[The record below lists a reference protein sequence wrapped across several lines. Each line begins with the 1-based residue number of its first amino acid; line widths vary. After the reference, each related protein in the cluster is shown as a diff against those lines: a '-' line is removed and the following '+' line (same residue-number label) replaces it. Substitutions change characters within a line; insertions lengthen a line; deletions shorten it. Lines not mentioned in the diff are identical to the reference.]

1 MNEELEQQLKDII
14 FQMVEQGASEQ
25 DVSSAVQVFKQKNGI
40 VDNTPAPPPASPAGT
55 QPEQAE
61 VEAKPYNPSDSAVD
75 ADYWDSTK
83 AGSYGKLLAD
93 NGFTRDDIAVDEN
106 GQYTIGGQTELMAS
120 GAWRMAN
127 MGMPVKE
134 GVDYGAGGPLLVN
147 DMIGKGSYISDDP
160 TNDTGMLAVWNKEEK
175 LKKVISKQQQKHD
188 EDPTKAKQQEINNYW
203 EESEFNK
210 SDYNIYEN
218 GDIVYNGEIVSGPN
232 GDVYSEEH
240 KESIKAINSQVEVD
254 EANLIKDKVLGRK
267 KMPKITK
274 ELIDKDDSD
283 AIDDLNTSWSQ
294 YGFTFRN
301 PSYTS
306 ETIEVTSNVD
316 LDGDGVKDKKT
327 FSFEYH
333 AEDEHKK
340 MDKWMRARAVDAGS
354 MLDAHLESVGIT
366 KDERVE
372 IANENTVEYNR
383 HMEGQ
388 TGTSHDAEMALREFG
403 DGVGMGKSVIG
414 PGGTRINLNNNADY
428 TGTRGT
434 VDSAQKQAALEKA
447 RRIFM
452 SELDLT
458 EKEKESYKLT
468 SDDQREIRF
477 IASRRVKQDDPE
489 VRAIA
494 LDIMNSNSESG
505 IVRERIAESIE
516 NMDGGWFAMS
526 DPQKLLEERAKERYD
541 LLKSDQKQTLQQAK
555 QVSARYTDNLT
566 QLKEVVSKLNDFDF
580 KGKMDKLKGD
590 GFKSQEEADAAQAK
604 ADAFHAEYKD
614 LYSKYEDLN
623 NNHKTLFNLSNE
635 LGAEVQ
641 ELGLKASD
649 LDIYREF
656 VGDNHQL
663 GTQMSLALGNAAIDL
678 VQGVVG
684 AVEMVYDAADEG
696 VNYLA
701 ETISGDPV
709 TQAYLRTVGKLG
721 FNMIPGSGG
730 FSKLSTASEGEKLSL
745 LDKLNAAIDGRQAQW
760 SEGVQGPQEFGSIN
774 SAGDLGEW
782 FGVMLAGQVP
792 NLALMAT
799 TGGASLYVMGAS
811 SAGAKYGRL
820 REQDKLYRE
829 SGGLYGISH
838 SFPEMF
844 INASL
849 TGVAEALSEKITLGQ
864 MGAAKKT
871 FLEIFEDVGVRGG
884 VRQYISKVMFDPKN
898 LKAFG
903 KDLLEE
909 GGSEAVATIAENF
922 LDISSG
928 DTSVGLFDGVP
939 ESFASG
945 VAISG
950 SMKSPQLFKH
960 AVSAFRSRDALS
972 VRDVNFAKIEKLQ
985 DQLLDPNITKEVE
998 SRLTDQIAELV
1009 LETTEILET
1018 DIKRI
1023 DLLTNDDK
1031 KNLFTVES
1039 DNRKLTKA
1047 FREVEADESL
1057 SEDEKQLQYNAINE
1071 KYAKNQAVKQEIL
1084 DKWAPNV
1091 ANESYAKDVEGA
1103 KTYAKAIEKASGGK
1117 VKVNITEGNS
1127 NDFDKFLD
1135 TTARRKE
1142 WRESAKKEIDRL
1154 DAIATSNESTP
1165 AEKAAAEQAADKLTD
1180 LLSNQPS
1187 EKFEFGVHVPVFG
1200 KDGEVTG
1207 HEVFINSETT
1217 NANGVYT
1224 TAAHEF
1230 VHTVLYNTIKN
1241 DSTISNALSEALMSE
1256 VQASGVKFDRA
1267 AFNERIQEYPPE
1279 KQGEETLTILTEMLL
1294 DNELN
1299 FNDGFWVRLGDIIR
1313 QAITRAGLG
1322 GNVKFD
1328 SGTDVKNFLKDYAK
1342 SIDKNYADRRVV
1354 KMAVEGAKGK
1364 LLDKKGDKS
1373 KKSVAPDYINNKTNE
1388 ANFSKIVKN
1397 ASDSDP
1403 DLASE
1408 FDKHLIKR
1416 DGSRITTKDEFV
1428 QNPRQF
1434 GEAYNAIMEGRAL
1447 DGVIRS
1453 TALQRKLEIGN
1464 PAVMREFTRKVKE
1477 NLAMRFV
1484 ANFDPAK
1491 NDSIF
1496 GWLAGKNGVIQYA
1509 IEDVKKGFAQEINTV
1524 SIDNQ
1529 MGDGEGSFAE
1539 NIVGEDSE
1547 GLVSTGRPE
1556 REDSE
1561 ETSSEELT
1569 KVQDDL
1575 EFTSEMQDEISET
1588 IKSSDIDISL
1598 VEGFKGTKAELMG
1611 IEKIDDGKGGTKT
1624 PSKVREV
1631 KFTGKASG
1639 VLRTVA
1645 GWFGVVAEKIPTGQS
1660 LGKGERDAIVDRLV
1674 ENAPAIL
1681 KNLPEQHNRDGKATG
1696 VQKVLLE
1703 SGIYEE
1709 GYRGATKEATAAGD
1723 VGMSPQ
1729 GLRIYRH
1736 ASNLD
1741 EVKLMRVLG
1750 VDGQMVDGKF
1760 VETERYDT
1768 GTPKYDSV
1776 LKAMVSQVA
1785 TLAANQELRTQAIEN
1800 GSHPMNIITEFGD
1813 GKNQLSFSKAPRN
1826 TVGDGKGKYTGSV
1839 DLNLVI
1845 DKMVG
1850 NPNLKLNP
1858 SLAVKLLSEDNKI
1871 SMSEFGNAVEFIKA
1885 RLNGAVP
1892 LDLLPLVTDVALES
1906 LEVKPVDAPV
1916 ETVNYKNEGDRVVYD
1931 FFDNGNTYKIRYH
1944 SSGPSKYTMKNMTS
1958 GNDVPPSSTTF
1969 KRARYMMILTEQ
1981 GQLAA
1986 SRYDRYG
1993 DIAGYRSQ
2001 TTTEGTPPLAASGLP
2016 ATTSIKAVGRS
2027 EANLK
2032 LAAEIQKNFEDSK
2045 NANVSTDQAKSSID
2059 RAADGSNMDGFKDI
2073 SFSKKHRDQYVDRLI
2088 ARRYDMDKNL
2098 ANGLVDA
2105 VFKFLDSANIPDN
2118 KKSKFEKLAFHYTLN
2133 GNLNLPQDG
2142 EKLIEVEKLASTK
2155 KIDPFSV
2162 KNPNEIT
2169 ERFAGKTKE
2178 QRVNPDSV
2186 PEFSNKRT
2194 LANGITTYTVDNN
2207 EMGQAAARRIVNS
2220 HFGPK
2225 SNPWCITQ
2233 IDTETGELT
2242 EASAEAWS
2250 QSYGGKA
2257 ILFKDGKLV
2266 SFGAI
2271 IPNGDTTETYE
2282 YGELR
2287 PEDSENVDQNKM
2299 TWFDRTDTPAPI
2311 GETPGNTY
2319 VNKDGVKVF
2328 GTFNIKNGEKT
2339 KTVLYGE
2346 RGNKQDGKYEYFK
2359 GTNLS
2364 TPNVSSNYKDGKLNG
2379 EQVIVN
2385 LESAGIL
2392 ERSGQVITSNYVNGF
2407 RIGTETF
2414 VITKKGKKTETYTT
2428 HHSWVGGKVG
2438 ENGASIQ
2445 ADDGVATDITG
2456 ETVATTRFEYQ
2467 AYKGGVKHGLR
2478 LRNAYNIRDVDNRS
2492 LQETGKPPPVQIMAE
2507 NWNNGKTDKR
2517 YQATRDE
2524 WQNMTNNAS
2533 NLTAAESEAR
2543 AQEYA
2548 SLGLVYNYATDGGV
2562 FQPQIIEGIINSIQ
2576 TEAENRNKSGLPFD
2590 PNFSKKTAD
2599 AKNSFKKRGP
2609 EKLSRIISESIGTAA
2624 TDATV
2629 DIDKALSGLNPDGYL
2644 DISFSKKHRDQYE
2657 KQLAKKRGNLKSGD
2671 IKGAVDSIFN
2681 WVDNANIPENKKSK
2695 FEKVALHYLINSN
2708 LILPQDGGLL
2718 IEAERIAE
2726 QHGLD
2731 MFASRS
2737 FNEIIENY
2745 VDKSKGKIIDP
2756 DSYLESGVFHS
2767 KKTLAGGVTVYK
2779 IQDSTEDIDG
2789 TAGDI
2794 TADIPKGQRA
2804 IRDIVDS
2811 HWGLKSNPWCVVQ
2824 VNTLTGKL
2832 TPESTRQWGDYNNG
2846 KSVAFKDGK
2855 LISLG
2860 TNPGKNGSQWWS
2872 RDNEVARNGEITG
2885 YTKKLKN
2892 GVTAYGS
2899 YNEKTGKP
2907 NKDVLYGT
2915 KGNKQNG
2922 KFERWDHRDV
2932 SDEAL
2937 KHTSFAADKLIRV
2950 EVSEYKNGKKNG
2962 KTTFFNPE
2970 LKTTHPTDQT
2980 IRREVNYTEGIQ
2992 IGTETLFGNA
3002 DSRVENAISEVEYSW
3017 VGSKIGETG
3026 AHVSKSSKN
3035 GKTWWNVTNY
3045 KEGVKHGIEISNS
3058 GGSDGG
3064 IVAIQEWK
3072 NGELDTERGMM
3083 SEAALYAD
3091 TVLDIYSRKK
3101 VEDEAAKAGIKPSEL
3116 DYGAS
3121 KIVDDFGDT
3130 WDMRDDFNF
3139 ARKKPKKDKKKGKN
3153 KRKEITERE
3162 LKDALTKLDGKLVS
3176 TRVGANGEMVVDIKM
3191 RDGTT
3196 RTLTK
3201 KEMAPVIESTDV
3213 DVKADKGKKNKKGE
3227 RIPTKIRKRE
3237 DIDLNS
3243 MIEYTSGIRSDRK
3256 FDDAEGRRVGEGKGR
3271 FKFFVPPGADDF
3283 AGLMY
3288 AFLGKGKQGEAHHE
3302 WFKQNLFDP
3311 FSKGIRNLNR
3321 VKLLVTHGMR
3331 ELNRKFPEVSQGGVR
3346 RKSKL
3351 KTKIKD
3357 SAFTYSDAIRV
3368 HNWVKAGHKIPGM
3381 SQAQVNKLVNIVSTD
3396 ASLRGYAQGAYNIN
3410 NMAGGVAKPGENWF
3424 GGSMQSDTN
3433 SSLRLARKMQLAPWI
3448 DKKNVIFSKENMNK
3462 VEAAHGTRFREALEG
3477 ILWRMENGGNKPSKA
3492 NREMSAFNLWMF
3504 GSIGTTMFMNSR
3516 SALLQTLSTV
3526 NFLNWKDNNL
3536 VKAAAAFANQP
3547 QYWKDFALIFNSPFA
3562 KLRRSGIQTDIN
3574 AAEIMNA
3581 VSGSENKVKA
3591 AIGWLLKAGFTP
3603 TQMMDSFAI
3612 AAGGSTMYRNRVKTY
3627 LKEGMT
3633 LAEAEK
3639 EAFENMMEI
3648 AEETQQSTREDRV
3661 SEQQASGLGKYV
3673 LAFQNVTMQYARL
3686 IKKGSLDLVNGRG
3699 DPKEHIS
3706 KIIYY
3711 GAVQNIIFYGLQQA
3725 VFTSFFD
3732 DEEEDEK
3739 TQKKKFNLANGMLNS
3754 LLKGAG
3760 IAGATLATIKD
3771 VLLSLRYET
3780 SKLHD
3785 GDYYTEPEY
3794 AETIL
3799 RALDIAPP
3807 LGIKFR
3813 NLYRAAYSNKFDKG
3827 ITDYMDK
3834 TDTSNPMWSQVFAT
3848 IEGVTNLPANR
3859 LYNKIENMKEV
3870 FNDENELWQRIAMFL
3885 GWSRWTFSK
3894 DKDVE
3899 EARAKMKQ
3907 EKDAEVESD
3916 KEMEKV
3922 AKDIAKQAETEAVE
3936 EGFLLDQQEEREQNK
3951 EGVKCAAVSVSGK
3964 RCSKKALDGQNYC
3977 TIHESAEQNATGE
3990 KTQCS
3995 HVKPDGKRCK
4005 IKTNNKSGKCY
4016 YHD

>member
-1 MNEELEQQLKDII
+1 
-14 FQMVEQGASEQ
+14 MVEQGASEQ

-40 VDNTPAPPPASPAGT
+40 VDNTPAPPPAPPAGT
-55 QPEQAE
+55 QPEQPE

-75 ADYWDSTK
+75 ADYWDPTK
-83 AGSYGKLLAD
+83 AGGYGKLLAD

-106 GQYTIGGQTELMAS
+106 GQYTIGGQTEIMAT

-134 GVDYGAGGPLLVN
+134 GVNYGAGSTLLVN
-147 DMIGKGSYISDDP
+147 DMIGEGSYTSATSSDGK
-160 TNDTGMLAVWNKEEK
+160 GMLAVWNKEEK

-188 EDPTKAKQQEINNYW
+188 EDPTKAKQQDINSYW

-210 SDYNIYEN
+210 TDYNIYEN
-218 GDIVYNGEIVSGPN
+218 GDIAYNGQIVAGPN
-232 GDVYSEEH
+232 GDVYSKEH
-240 KESIKAINSQVEVD
+240 KESIKVINSQVEVD

-327 FSFEYH
+327 FAFEYH
-333 AEDEHKK
+333 NKDAHEQ
-340 MDKWMRARAVDAGS
+340 MDKWMRDRAVDAGS

-366 KDERVE
+366 KDERDGFN
-372 IANENTVEYNR
+372 ANNTETYNR
-383 HMEGQ
+383 SIAPV
-388 TGTSHDAEMALREFG
+388 TGEDGSQVDPPQVGSWQYENEFLPRLRVNGMDTQFETAMRMVAEENFVNNLKHE
-403 DGVGMGKSVIG
+403 DGTPYTEEEKQNYKITKQDRDFLAYPSV
-414 PGGTRINLNNNADY
+414 
-428 TGTRGT
+428 
-434 VDSAQKQAALEKA
+434 
-447 RRIFM
+447 
-452 SELDLT
+452 
-458 EKEKESYKLT
+458 
-468 SDDQREIRF
+468 DDP
-477 IASRRVKQDDPE
+477 RVKE
-489 VRAIA
+489 LTIG
-494 LDIMNSNSESG
+494 LMNNSSEAGSM
-505 IVRERIAESIE
+505 RERIAESIE

-526 DPQKLLEERAKERYD
+526 DPQKLLEERAKERYHE
-541 LLKSDQKQTLQQAK
+541 LKDDQKQTLQQAK
-555 QVSARYTDNLT
+555 QVNDRYTANLT
-566 QLKEVVSKLNDFDF
+566 QLKEVTSQLNDFDF

-614 LYSKYEDLN
+614 LYSKYEDLS

-635 LGAEVQ
+635 LGTEIQ
-641 ELGLKASD
+641 ELGLNASD

-663 GTQMSLALGNAAIDL
+663 GTQMGLALGNAAIDL

-730 FSKLSTASEGEKLSL
+730 FNRLSTASEGEKLSL

-774 SAGDLGEW
+774 SAADFGEW

-792 NLALMAT
+792 NLALMAS

-820 REQDKLYRE
+820 KEQDKLYRE

-898 LKAFG
+898 LRAFG

-1084 DKWAPNV
+1084 DKWPPNV

-1103 KTYAKAIEKASGGK
+1103 KTYAKAIEKASDGK
-1117 VKVNITEGNS
+1117 VKVNITEGTS
-1127 NDFDKFLD
+1127 DDFDKFLD

-1154 DAIATSNESTP
+1154 DAITTSEESTP
-1165 AEKAAAEQAADKLTD
+1165 AEKAAAEEAANKLSD

-1187 EKFEFGVHVPVFG
+1187 EKFEFGVHVPIFG
-1200 KDGEVTG
+1200 KDGKVTG

-1241 DSTISNALSEALMSE
+1241 DSTVSNALSEALMSE
-1256 VQASGVKFDRA
+1256 VEASGVKFDRA
-1267 AFNERIQEYPPE
+1267 AFNERIGQYPPG

-1299 FNDGFWVRLGDIIR
+1299 FNDGFWVKLGDIIR

-1342 SIDKNYADRRVV
+1342 SIDKNYADRRIV

-1373 KKSVAPDYINNKTNE
+1373 KKSVAPDYINNKINE
-1388 ANFSKIVKN
+1388 ANFSKTVKN
-1397 ASDSDP
+1397 ALDSDP

-1408 FDKHLIKR
+1408 FDKYLIKR

-1428 QNPRQF
+1428 QNPREF
-1434 GEAYNAIMEGRAL
+1434 GQAYSAIMEGRAL
-1447 DGVIRS
+1447 DGTIHS
-1453 TALQRKLEIGN
+1453 TAIQLKLELDG
-1464 PAVMREFTRKVKE
+1464 AAKREFTRKVKE

-1491 NDSIF
+1491 NESIF
-1496 GWLAGKNGVIQYA
+1496 GWLAGKNGVVQYA
-1509 IEDVKKGFAQEINTV
+1509 IQDVKKEFATTV
-1524 SIDNQ
+1524 PTDSIDNQ
-1529 MGDGEGSFAE
+1529 MGDGEGTFAE
-1539 NIVGEDSE
+1539 NLVGEDSE
-1547 GLVSTGRPE
+1547 GLISTGRPE
-1556 REDSE
+1556 RDEI
-1561 ETSSEELT
+1561 SSDELT

-1575 EFTSEMQDEISET
+1575 EFTSETQNEISET

-1598 VEGFKGTKAELMG
+1598 VEGFKGTKTEVMG
-1611 IEKIDDGKGGTKT
+1611 VAKVDNGKGGLKT
-1624 PSKVREV
+1624 PSKVKDVE
-1631 KFTGKASG
+1631 FTGKASG
-1639 VLRTVA
+1639 VLKTVA
-1645 GWFGVVAEKIPTGQS
+1645 EWFGIVAEKIPTGQTLS
-1660 LGKGERDAIVDRLV
+1660 QGERGAVLDRLV
-1674 ENAPAIL
+1674 ANAPAIL
-1681 KNLPEQHNRDGKATG
+1681 KNLPEQHNRNGKATG

-1703 SGIYEE
+1703 SELYEE

-1723 VGMSPQ
+1723 VGMDSQ
-1729 GLRIYRH
+1729 GLKIYRH
-1736 ASNLD
+1736 ANNLD

-1750 VDGQMVDGKF
+1750 VDGKMVDKKF
-1760 VETERYDT
+1760 VEIERYDT
-1768 GTPKYDSV
+1768 STTKYDSI

-1800 GSHPMNIITEFGD
+1800 GSHPMNIISEFGD
-1813 GKNQLSFSKAPRN
+1813 GKNQLSFSKSPKN

-1839 DLNLVI
+1839 DLNVVI
-1845 DKMVG
+1845 DKMEG

-1858 SLAVKLLSEDNKI
+1858 SLAVKLLSENNNI
-1871 SMSEFGNAVEFIKA
+1871 PIGEFGNAVEFIKA

-1892 LDLLPLVTDVALES
+1892 LNLLPLVTDVALES

-1958 GNDVPPSSTTF
+1958 GNDVPPNSATF

-1986 SRYDRYG
+1986 SKYDRYG

-2016 ATTSIKAVGRS
+2016 ATTTIKAVGRD

-2032 LAAEIQKNFEDSK
+2032 RAADIQKNFEDSK
-2045 NANVSTDQAKSSID
+2045 NANVSTDQANSSID
-2059 RAADGSNMDGFKDI
+2059 TAADGSNMDGFKDI
-2073 SFSKKHRDQYVDRLI
+2073 NFSKKHRDSYVDRLI
-2088 ARRYDMDKNL
+2088 SRRYDMDKNL

-2105 VFKFLDSANIPDN
+2105 VFNFLDSANIPDN

-2142 EKLIEVEKLASTK
+2142 EKLIEVERLSTAK

-2194 LANGITTYTVDNN
+2194 LANGVTTYTVDNSK
-2207 EMGQAAARRIVNS
+2207 MGQAATRRIVNS
-2220 HFGPK
+2220 HYGPK

-2233 IDTETGELT
+2233 MDTETGELT
-2242 EASAEAWS
+2242 DDSWEAWS
-2250 QSYGGKA
+2250 KSYGGKA
-2257 ILFKDGKLV
+2257 IAFKDGKLV
-2266 SFGAI
+2266 SFGVIA
-2271 IPNGDTTETYE
+2271 PV
-2282 YGELR
+2282 GEALTDQI
-2287 PEDSENVDQNKM
+2287 DSENVDQNKM
-2299 TWFDRTDTPAPI
+2299 TWFDRTDLSAPI
-2311 GETPGNTY
+2311 GEMPGNTR
-2319 VNKDGVKVF
+2319 VDENGIKLF
-2328 GTFNIKNGEKT
+2328 GTFNIKNGEVT
-2339 KTVLYGE
+2339 KTIMYGE
-2346 RGNKQDGKYEYFK
+2346 RGNQQDGKYEYFR

-2364 TPNVSSNYKDGKLNG
+2364 VPYISSNHKDGKLNG
-2379 EQVIVN
+2379 EKVVT
-2385 LESAGIL
+2385 SPKG
-2392 ERSGQVITSNYVNGF
+2392 STTTSNYVNGF
-2407 RIGTETF
+2407 RIGPETF
-2414 VITKKGKKTETYTT
+2414 VTKKKGQKDEISIIN
-2428 HHSWVGGKVG
+2428 HSWIGGKVG
-2438 ENGASIQ
+2438 ENGASIEVN
-2445 ADDGVATDITG
+2445 DGTATSITG
-2456 ETVATTRFEYQ
+2456 ERVATTRFEYQ
-2467 AYKGGVKHGLR
+2467 SYKNGVKHGLR
-2478 LRNAYNIRDVDNRS
+2478 LRNAYNVRGPGPADGTNRFPAVM
-2492 LQETGKPPPVQIMAE
+2492 PPPVKIMAE
-2507 NWNNGKTDKR
+2507 NWNNGETDQR

-2533 NLTAAESEAR
+2533 NLTVAESEAR

-2590 PNFSKKTAD
+2590 PNFSKRTAD

-2609 EKLSRIISESIGTAA
+2609 EKLSRVISESVGATV

-2629 DIDKALSGLNPDGYL
+2629 DIDTALSGLNPDGYL

-2681 WVDNANIPENKKSK
+2681 WVDSANIPENKKSK
-2695 FEKVALHYLINSN
+2695 FEKVALHYLVNGN

-2745 VDKSKGKIIDP
+2745 VDKSKGKMLDP
-2756 DSYLESGVFHS
+2756 DSFLESGVFHS

-2779 IQDSTEDIDG
+2779 IQDSAEDIDE
-2789 TAGDI
+2789 TAGNMA
-2794 TADIPKGQRA
+2794 ADIPKGQRA

-2860 TNPGKNGSQWWS
+2860 TNPGKNGSQWWA
-2872 RDNEVARNGEITG
+2872 RNNEAAMNGEITG
-2885 YTKKLKN
+2885 YTNKLKN
-2892 GVTAYGS
+2892 GITVYGS

-2907 NKDVLYGT
+2907 NKAVLYGT
-2915 KGNKQNG
+2915 KGNKQSG
-2922 KFERWDHRDV
+2922 AFERWDHPDV
-2932 SDEAL
+2932 GEKGPGNLVKA
-2937 KHTSFAADKLIRV
+2937 
-2950 EVSEYKNGKKNG
+2950 EVSEYKNGKRNG
-2962 KTTFFNPE
+2962 KTTLFN
-2970 LKTTHPTDQT
+2970 TDQS
-2980 IRREVNYTEGIQ
+2980 IRREVNYTAGVK
-2992 IGTETLFGNA
+2992 IGTETSFGN
-3002 DSRVENAISEVEYSW
+3002 NTTSEVEYSW
-3017 VGSKIGETG
+3017 VGSKVGETG
-3026 AHVSKSSKN
+3026 AQVSKSSKN
-3035 GKTWWNVTNY
+3035 GKTEWNVTNY

-3091 TVLDIYSRKK
+3091 TVLDIYSRKR
-3101 VEDEAAKAGIKPSEL
+3101 VEDEAAKAGIKPSDL

-3121 KIVDDFGDT
+3121 NIVDDFGDT
-3130 WDMRDDFNF
+3130 WDMREDFNF

-3162 LKDALTKLDGKLVS
+3162 LKDALTKLDGKLVA

-3196 RTLTK
+3196 KTLTK
-3201 KEMAPVIESTDV
+3201 KEMAPVTESTDV

-3227 RIPTKIRKRE
+3227 RIPTKIRKKE

-3243 MIEYTSGIRSDRK
+3243 MIEYTSGVRSGRK
-3256 FDDAEGRRVGEGKGR
+3256 FDNAEGRRAGEGKGR
-3271 FKFFVPPGADDF
+3271 WKFFIPPGADDF

-3288 AFLGKGKQGEAHHE
+3288 AFLGKGEQGEAHHQ
-3302 WFKQNLFDP
+3302 WFKENLFDP

-3321 VKLLVTHGMR
+3321 VKLLVANGMK
-3331 ELNRKFPEVSQGGVR
+3331 ELNRQFPEVSQGGVKR
-3346 RKSKL
+3346 RSKL

-3357 SAFTYSDAIRV
+3357 SDFTYSDAIRV
-3368 HNWVKAGHKIPGM
+3368 HNWVKAGHKVPGM
-3381 SQAQVNKLVNIVSTD
+3381 SPTQVNKLVNIVSTD
-3396 ASLRGYAQGAYNIN
+3396 ASLRGYANGVYNIN

-3433 SSLRLARKMQLAPWI
+3433 SSLKLARKIHLAEWT
-3448 DKKNVIFSKENMNK
+3448 DKKNIIFSKENMNK
-3462 VEAAHGTRFREALEG
+3462 VEAVHGTRFRDALEG
-3477 ILWRMENGGNKPSKA
+3477 VMWRMENGGNKPSKA
-3492 NREMSAFNLWMF
+3492 DREMSAFNLWMF

-3581 VSGSENKVKA
+3581 VSGSKNKVKA

-3603 TQMMDSFAI
+3603 TQIMDSFAI

-3633 LAEAEK
+3633 QAEAEK

-3686 IKKGSLDLVNGRG
+3686 IKKASLDLVNGRG
-3699 DPKEHIS
+3699 DVKSNIS
-3706 KIIYY
+3706 KIVYY

-3732 DEEEDEK
+3732 DEEEDKK
-3739 TQKKKFNLANGMLNS
+3739 TQRKKFNLVNGMLNS

-3760 IAGATLATIKD
+3760 IPGAVVATLKD
-3771 VLLSLRYET
+3771 IVLSYNYET
-3780 SKLHD
+3780 SKLDD
-3785 GDYYTEPEY
+3785 GEYYTQPEY

-3799 RALDIAPP
+3799 KALDVAPP

-3834 TDTSNPMWSQVFAT
+3834 TDSSNPMWSQMFAT
-3848 IEGVTNLPANR
+3848 IEGITNLPANR
-3859 LYNKIENMKEV
+3859 LYNKIENIKEV

-3894 DKDVE
+3894 DKEVE
-3899 EARAKMKQ
+3899 KARAEMKREKADTAEA
-3907 EKDAEVESD
+3907 EKD
-3916 KEMEKV
+3916 MEKV
-3922 AKDIAKQAETEAVE
+3922 AKDVEQQAEVEAE
-3936 EGFLLDQQEEREQNK
+3936 AEGFLLDQQEEREEGK
-3951 EGVKCAAVSVSGK
+3951 KGVKCAAVSVSGK

-3977 TIHESAEQNATGE
+3977 TIHESAEQNESGE

>member
-1 MNEELEQQLKDII
+1 MNEELEQQLKEILL
-14 FQMVEQGASEQ
+14 QMVEQGASEQ

-40 VDNTPAPPPASPAGT
+40 VDNTPAPPPATPAGT
-55 QPEQAE
+55 QPEQPE

-75 ADYWDSTK
+75 ADYWNSTK
-83 AGSYGKLLAD
+83 AGSYTKLLAD

-106 GQYTIGGQTELMAS
+106 GQYTIGGETEIMAT
-120 GAWRMAN
+120 GAWKIAN
-127 MGMPVKE
+127 MGMPVKK
-134 GVDYGAGGPLLVN
+134 GVNYGAAQSIQVQ
-147 DMIGKGSYISDDP
+147 DMMSE
-160 TNDTGMLAVWNKEEK
+160 GMGEAWNKEEK
-175 LKKVISKQQQKHD
+175 LKKVISKQQQRHD
-188 EDPTKAKQQEINNYW
+188 EDPTKAKQQEINSYW
-203 EESEFNK
+203 EQSEFNR
-210 SDYNIYEN
+210 SNYRIHED
-218 GDIVYNGEIVSGPN
+218 GDVVYNGEIVSGPN
-232 GDVYSEEH
+232 GDIYSDEH
-240 KESIKAINSQVEVD
+240 KESIKAIRGQAEID
-254 EANLIKDKVLGRK
+254 EANLIKDKVIGRK
-267 KMPKITK
+267 EMPKITQK
-274 ELIDKDDSD
+274 LIDKDDAD

-327 FSFEYH
+327 FTFQRMSDK
-333 AEDEHKK
+333 DEHKQ
-340 MDKWMRARAVDAGS
+340 MDKWMRDRAVDAGS
-354 MLDAHLESVGIT
+354 MLDAHLESVSVT
-366 KDERVE
+366 EDERDAFNV
-372 IANENTVEYNR
+372 ANTAAVDETGVFTQTFDADGNPEDLTR
-383 HMEGQ
+383 SQFRDQMEGR
-388 TGTSHDAEMALREFG
+388 TSFGAATHELQENDVDMAMGLRDFQG
-403 DGVGMGKSVIG
+403 QMTDVG
-414 PGGTRINLNNNADY
+414 AA
-428 TGTRGT
+428 
-434 VDSAQKQAALEKA
+434 VDIAARQVATQMYKN
-447 RRIFM
+447 
-452 SELDLT
+452 SLT
-458 EKEKESYKLT
+458 EEELKNYDSTSAFEHNRKIQEIKLNEL
-468 SDDQREIRF
+468 SIGD
-477 IASRRVKQDDPE
+477 SRVKSL
-489 VRAIA
+489 AIR
-494 LDIMNSNSESG
+494 IMNNKSESG
-505 IVRERIAESIE
+505 LVRERIGESIE
-516 NMDGGWFAMS
+516 DMDGGWFAMS

-541 LLKSDQKQTLQQAK
+541 LLKNDQKKTLQETK
-555 QVSARYTDNLT
+555 QVSSRYTDNLT
-566 QLKEVVSKLNDFDF
+566 QLKEVASQLNNFDF
-580 KGKMDKLKGD
+580 QGKMDELKGE
-590 GFKSQEEADAAQAK
+590 GFKSQEEADAAQVK

-614 LYSKYEDLN
+614 LYSKYEDLS
-623 NNHKTLFNLSNE
+623 NNHKTLFNLGNE
-635 LGAEVQ
+635 LQAEVQ

-663 GTQMSLALGNAAIDL
+663 GTQMGLSLTNAAIDL
-678 VQGVVG
+678 AQGLVG
-684 AVEMVYDAADEG
+684 AVEMVYDAADKG

-709 TQAYLRTVGKLG
+709 TQAYLRTAGSIGFKMNPLG
-721 FNMIPGSGG
+721 NLRG
-730 FSKLSTASEGEKLSL
+730 FGAMEDAPEGERLSF
-745 LDKLNAAIDGRQAQW
+745 LDKLNAAIDGHQARW
-760 SEGVQGPQEFGSIN
+760 SAGVQGPKEFGDIDWGN
-774 SAGDLGEW
+774 AGDIGEW
-782 FGVMLAGQVP
+782 FGVMFAGQVP
-792 NLALMAT
+792 NLALMAA
-799 TGGASLYVMGAS
+799 TGGSSLYVMGAS

-820 REQDKLYRE
+820 KEQDKLYQE

-849 TGVAEALSEKITLGQ
+849 TGVAEALSERITLGQ
-864 MGAAKKT
+864 MKFAKKT
-871 FLEIFEDVGVRGG
+871 FMEIFEDVGVRGG

-898 LKAFG
+898 LRAFG

-928 DTSVGLFDGVP
+928 DTSIGLFDGVP

-960 AVSAFRSRDALS
+960 AVAAFRSRDALS
-972 VRDVNFAKIEKLQ
+972 VRDVNFSKIEKLQ

-1018 DIKRI
+1018 DIKRV
-1023 DLLTNDDK
+1023 DLLSNDDK
-1031 KNLFTVES
+1031 KDLFTVES
-1039 DNRKLTKA
+1039 DNRKLKKA
-1047 FREVEADESL
+1047 FREVEVDESL

-1084 DKWAPNV
+1084 DKWPPNV
-1091 ANESYAKDVEGA
+1091 VNESYAKDVA
-1103 KTYAKAIEKASGGK
+1103 AARTYGKAIEKAGGGE
-1117 VKVNITEGNS
+1117 VNITEGTS
-1127 NDFDKFLD
+1127 DDFDKFLD

-1142 WRESAKKEIDRL
+1142 WRESAKQEIDRL
-1154 DAIATSNESTP
+1154 DAITTSEESTP
-1165 AEKAAAEQAADKLTD
+1165 AEKAAAEEAANKLTD

-1187 EKFEFGVHVPVFG
+1187 EKFEFGVHVPIFG
-1200 KDGEVTG
+1200 KDGKVTG

-1241 DSTISNALSEALMSE
+1241 DSTVSNALSEALMSE
-1256 VQASGVKFDRA
+1256 VEASGVKFDRA

-1299 FNDGFWVRLGDIIR
+1299 FNDGFWVKLGDIIR
-1313 QAITRAGLG
+1313 QAISRAGLG

-1342 SIDKNYADRRVV
+1342 SIDKNYADRRIV

-1364 LLDKKGDKS
+1364 LLDKKGGKG

-1388 ANFSKIVKN
+1388 ANFSKTVKN
-1397 ASDSDP
+1397 ALDSDP

-1408 FDKHLIKR
+1408 FDKYLIKR

-1428 QNPRQF
+1428 QNPREF
-1434 GEAYNAIMEGRAL
+1434 GQAYSAIMEGRAL
-1447 DGVIRS
+1447 DGTIHS
-1453 TALQRKLEIGN
+1453 TAIQLKLELDG
-1464 PAVMREFTRKVKE
+1464 AAKREFTRKVKE

-1491 NDSIF
+1491 NESIF
-1496 GWLAGKNGVIQYA
+1496 GWLAGKNGVVQYA
-1509 IEDVKKGFAQEINTV
+1509 IQDVKKEFATTV
-1524 SIDNQ
+1524 PTDSIDNQ
-1529 MGDGEGSFAE
+1529 MGDGEGTFAE
-1539 NIVGEDSE
+1539 NLVGEDSE
-1547 GLVSTGRPE
+1547 GLISTGRPE
-1556 REDSE
+1556 REE
-1561 ETSSEELT
+1561 ISSDELT

-1575 EFTSEMQDEISET
+1575 EFTSETQNEISET

-1598 VEGFKGTKAELMG
+1598 VEGFKGTKTEVMG
-1611 IEKIDDGKGGTKT
+1611 VAKVDNGKGGLKT
-1624 PSKVREV
+1624 PSKVKDVE
-1631 KFTGKASG
+1631 FTGKASG
-1639 VLRTVA
+1639 VLKTVA
-1645 GWFGVVAEKIPTGQS
+1645 GWFGIVAEKIPTGQTLS
-1660 LGKGERDAIVDRLV
+1660 QGERGAALDKLV
-1674 ENAPAIL
+1674 ANAPAIL
-1681 KNLPEQHNRDGKATG
+1681 KNLPEQHNRNGKATG

-1703 SGIYEE
+1703 SELYEE

-1723 VGMSPQ
+1723 VGMDSQ
-1729 GLRIYRH
+1729 GLKIYRH
-1736 ASNLD
+1736 AKNLD

-1750 VDGQMVDGKF
+1750 VDGKMVDEKF
-1760 VETERYDT
+1760 VEIERYDT
-1768 GTPKYDSV
+1768 STPKYDSI

-1800 GSHPMNIITEFGD
+1800 GSHPMNIISEFGD
-1813 GKNQLSFSKAPRN
+1813 GKNQLSFSKSPKN

-1839 DLNLVI
+1839 DLNVVI
-1845 DKMVG
+1845 DKMEG

-1858 SLAVKLLSEDNKI
+1858 SLAVKLLSENNNI
-1871 SMSEFGNAVEFIKA
+1871 PIGEFGNAVEFIKA

-1892 LDLLPLVTDVALES
+1892 LNLLPLVTDVALES

-1931 FFDNGNTYKIRYH
+1931 FFDDGSTYKVRYH
-1944 SSGPSKYTMKNMTS
+1944 SSGPSKYTIKNMTS
-1958 GNDVPPSSTTF
+1958 GNDVSPNSTTF
-1969 KRARYMMILTEQ
+1969 KRARYMMILAEQ
-1981 GQLAA
+1981 GQQAA
-1986 SRYDRYG
+1986 SRYDKYG
-1993 DIAGYRSQ
+1993 DIAGSL
-2001 TTTEGTPPLAASGLP
+2001 TIDEKTSPLGPSGLP
-2016 ATTSIKAVGRS
+2016 ATTTIKAVGRD

-2032 LAAEIQKNFEDSK
+2032 RAADIQKNFEDSK

-2073 SFSKKHRDQYVDRLI
+2073 SFSKKHRDAYVDQLI

-2098 ANGLVDA
+2098 AGGLVDA
-2105 VFKFLDSANIPDN
+2105 VFDFLDSANIPDN

-2142 EKLIEVEKLASTK
+2142 EKLIEVERVSTAK

-2169 ERFAGKTKE
+2169 ERFAGKIKE

-2194 LANGITTYTVDNN
+2194 LANGVTTYTVDNN

-2220 HFGPK
+2220 HYGPK

-2233 IDTETGELT
+2233 IDTKTGELT
-2242 EASAEAWS
+2242 EGGWEAWS
-2250 QSYGGKA
+2250 KSYGGKA
-2257 ILFKDGKLV
+2257 IAFKDGKLI
-2266 SFGAI
+2266 SFGVI
-2271 IPNGDTTETYE
+2271 VPNNPNTTETYE
-2282 YGELR
+2282 YDSLR
-2287 PEDSENVDQNKM
+2287 PADSANVDQNKM
-2299 TWFDRTDTPAPI
+2299 TWFDRTDFSAPI
-2311 GETPGNTY
+2311 GEIPGNIR
-2319 VNKDGVKVF
+2319 VDKNDIKLF
-2328 GTFNIKNGEKT
+2328 GTFNIKNGEAT
-2339 KTVLYGE
+2339 KTIMYGE
-2346 RGNKQDGKYEYFK
+2346 RGNQQDGKYEYFRK
-2359 GTNLS
+2359 TNLS
-2364 TPNVSSNYKDGKLNG
+2364 VPYISSNYKDGKLNG
-2379 EQVIVN
+2379 EKVVTHSDQVTT
-2385 LESAGIL
+2385 G
-2392 ERSGQVITSNYVNGF
+2392 NYVNGF
-2407 RIGTETF
+2407 RIGPETF
-2414 VITKKGKKTETYTT
+2414 VTKKKGQKDETFTIN
-2428 HHSWVGGKVG
+2428 HSWVGGKVG
-2438 ENGASIQ
+2438 ENGASIEVN
-2445 ADDGVATDITG
+2445 DGTATDITG

-2467 AYKGGVKHGLR
+2467 AYKDGVKHGLR
-2478 LRNAYNIRDVDNRS
+2478 LRNAYNVRDVDRS
-2492 LQETGKPPPVQIMAE
+2492 LQKISKPPPVIIMAE
-2507 NWNNGKTDKR
+2507 NWKNGETDQR

-2524 WQNMTNNAS
+2524 WRNMTNNAS
-2533 NLTAAESEAR
+2533 NLTAAESDVR

-2548 SLGLVYNYATDGGV
+2548 SLGLVYNYATDGGI
-2562 FQPQIIEGIINSIQ
+2562 FQPQIIEGVINSIQ

-2590 PNFSKKTAD
+2590 PNFSKRTAD

-2609 EKLSRIISESIGTAA
+2609 EKLSRVISESVGATV

-2629 DIDKALSGLNPDGYL
+2629 DIDTALSGLNPDGYL

-2681 WVDNANIPENKKSK
+2681 WVDNADIPENKKSK
-2695 FEKVALHYLINSN
+2695 FEKVALHYLINGN

-2745 VDKSKGKIIDP
+2745 VDKSKGKMLDP
-2756 DSYLESGVFHS
+2756 DSFLESGVFHS

-2779 IQDSTEDIDG
+2779 IQDSAEDIDE
-2789 TAGDI
+2789 TAGDMA
-2794 TADIPKGQRA
+2794 ADIPKGQRA

-2811 HWGLKSNPWCVVQ
+2811 HWGLKSNPWCIVQ

-2832 TPESTRQWGDYNNG
+2832 TRESTRQWGDYNNG

-2860 TNPGKNGSQWWS
+2860 TNPGKNGSQWWA
-2872 RDNEVARNGEITG
+2872 RDNEAARDGEITG
-2885 YTKKLKN
+2885 YTNKLKN
-2892 GVTAYGS
+2892 GITVYGS

-2907 NKDVLYGT
+2907 NKAVLYGT
-2915 KGNKQNG
+2915 KGNKQSG
-2922 KFERWDHRDV
+2922 KFERWDHVDV
-2932 SDEAL
+2932 GDTRFEKGPGNLVKA
-2937 KHTSFAADKLIRV
+2937 
-2950 EVSEYKNGKKNG
+2950 EVSEYKNGKRNG
-2962 KTTFFNPE
+2962 KTTLFNPK
-2970 LKTTHPTDQT
+2970 LKTKHPTDQT
-2980 IRREVNYTEGIQ
+2980 ILQEVNYTEGVK
-2992 IGTETLFGNA
+2992 IGTETSYIN
-3002 DSRVENAISEVEYSW
+3002 NTISEAEYSW
-3017 VGSKIGETG
+3017 VGSKVGETG
-3026 AHVSKSSKN
+3026 AHVLKSSEN
-3035 GKTWWNVTNY
+3035 VETTWNVTNY

-3116 DYGAS
+3116 NYGAS
-3121 KIVDDFGDT
+3121 NIVDDFGDT
-3130 WDMRDDFNF
+3130 WDMREDFNF
-3139 ARKKPKKDKKKGKN
+3139 ARKKPKKDKKKGEN
-3153 KRKEITERE
+3153 KRKEITKRE
-3162 LKDALTKLDGKLVS
+3162 IKDALTKLDGKLVA

-3196 RTLTK
+3196 KTLTK
-3201 KEMAPVIESTDV
+3201 KEMAPAIESTDI

-3243 MIEYTSGIRSDRK
+3243 MIEYTSGVRSGRK
-3256 FDDAEGRRVGEGKGR
+3256 FDNAEGSRIGEGKGR
-3271 FKFFVPPGADDF
+3271 WKFFVPPGADDF

-3288 AFLGKGKQGEAHHE
+3288 AFLGKGKQGEAHQQ
-3302 WFKQNLFDP
+3302 WFKENLFDP

-3321 VKLLVTHGMR
+3321 VKLLVTNGMK
-3331 ELNRKFPEVSQGGVR
+3331 ELNRKFPEVSQGGIR

-3357 SAFTYSDAIRV
+3357 SDFTYSDAIRV

-3381 SQAQVNKLVNIVSTD
+3381 SPTQVNKLVNIVSTD
-3396 ASLRGYAQGAYNIN
+3396 ASLRGYAKGAYDIN

-3433 SSLRLARKMQLAPWI
+3433 SSLKLARKIHLAEWTE
-3448 DKKNVIFSKENMNK
+3448 KKNIIFSKENMNK
-3462 VEAAHGTRFREALEG
+3462 VEAVHGTRFREALEG
-3477 ILWRMENGGNKPSKA
+3477 VMWRMENGGNKPSKSD
-3492 NREMSAFNLWMF
+3492 REMSAFNLWMF

-3536 VKAAAAFANQP
+3536 IKAAAAFANQP

-3574 AAEIMNA
+3574 ASEIMNA
-3581 VSGSENKVKA
+3581 VSGSDNKVKA

-3633 LAEAEK
+3633 QAEAEK

-3686 IKKGSLDLVNGRG
+3686 IKKASLDLVNGRG
-3699 DPKEHIS
+3699 DVKSNIS
-3706 KIIYY
+3706 KIVYY
-3711 GAVQNIIFYGLQQA
+3711 GAIQNIIFYGLQQA
-3725 VFTSFFD
+3725 IFTSFFD
-3732 DEEEDEK
+3732 DEEEDKK
-3739 TQKKKFNLANGMLNS
+3739 TQRKKFNLANGMLNS

-3760 IAGATLATIKD
+3760 IPGAVVATLKD
-3771 VLLSLRYET
+3771 IVLSYNYET
-3780 SKLHD
+3780 SKLDD
-3785 GDYYTEPEY
+3785 GEYYTQPEY

-3799 RALDIAPP
+3799 KALDVAPP

-3834 TDTSNPMWSQVFAT
+3834 TDASNPMWSKLFAT
-3848 IEGVTNLPANR
+3848 VEGITNLPANR
-3859 LYNKIENMKEV
+3859 LYNKIENMKQV

-3894 DKDVE
+3894 DKKVE
-3899 EARAKMKQ
+3899 AARAEMKGEKADTVEQ
-3907 EKDAEVESD
+3907 E

-3922 AKDIAKQAETEAVE
+3922 AKDVEEQAETEAVE
-3936 EGFLLDQQEEREQNK
+3936 EGFLLDQEEERKEGK

-3964 RCSKKALDGQNYC
+3964 RCSKKTLDGQNYC
-3977 TIHESAEQNATGE
+3977 TIHESVEQNESGE
-3990 KTQCS
+3990 KTQCT
-3995 HVKPDGKRCK
+3995 HIKGDDKRCK

>member
-1 MNEELEQQLKDII
+1 MNEELEQQLKEILL
-14 FQMVEQGASEQ
+14 QMVEQGASEQ

-40 VDNTPAPPPASPAGT
+40 VDNTPAPPPAPPAGT
-55 QPEQAE
+55 QPEQPE

-75 ADYWDSTK
+75 ADYWDPTK
-83 AGSYGKLLAD
+83 AGGYGKLLAD

-106 GQYTIGGQTELMAS
+106 GQYTIGGQTEIMAT

-134 GVDYGAGGPLLVN
+134 GVNYGAGSTLLVN
-147 DMIGKGSYISDDP
+147 DMIGEGSYTSATSSDGK
-160 TNDTGMLAVWNKEEK
+160 GMLAVWNKEEK

-188 EDPTKAKQQEINNYW
+188 EDPTKAKQQDINSYW

-210 SDYNIYEN
+210 TDYNIYEN
-218 GDIVYNGEIVSGPN
+218 GDIAYNGQIVAGPN
-232 GDVYSEEH
+232 GDVYSKEH
-240 KESIKAINSQVEVD
+240 KESIKVINSQVEVD

-327 FSFEYH
+327 FAFEYH
-333 AEDEHKK
+333 NKDAHEQ
-340 MDKWMRARAVDAGS
+340 MDKWMRDRAVDAGS

-366 KDERVE
+366 KDERDGFN
-372 IANENTVEYNR
+372 ANNTETYNR
-383 HMEGQ
+383 SIAPV
-388 TGTSHDAEMALREFG
+388 TGEDGSQVDPPQVGSWQYENEFLPRLRVNGMDTQFETAMRMVAEENFVNNLKHE
-403 DGVGMGKSVIG
+403 DGTPYTEEEKQNYKITKQDRDFLAYPSV
-414 PGGTRINLNNNADY
+414 
-428 TGTRGT
+428 
-434 VDSAQKQAALEKA
+434 
-447 RRIFM
+447 
-452 SELDLT
+452 
-458 EKEKESYKLT
+458 
-468 SDDQREIRF
+468 DDP
-477 IASRRVKQDDPE
+477 RVKE
-489 VRAIA
+489 LTIG
-494 LDIMNSNSESG
+494 LMNNSSEAGSM
-505 IVRERIAESIE
+505 RERIAESIE

-526 DPQKLLEERAKERYD
+526 DPQKLLEERAKERYHE
-541 LLKSDQKQTLQQAK
+541 LKDDQKQTLQQAK
-555 QVSARYTDNLT
+555 QVNDRYTANLT
-566 QLKEVVSKLNDFDF
+566 QLKEVTSQLNDFDF

-614 LYSKYEDLN
+614 LYSKYEDLS

-635 LGAEVQ
+635 LGTEIQ
-641 ELGLKASD
+641 ELGLNASD

-663 GTQMSLALGNAAIDL
+663 GTQMGLALGNAAIDL

-730 FSKLSTASEGEKLSL
+730 FNRLSTASEGEKLSL

-774 SAGDLGEW
+774 SAADFGEW

-792 NLALMAT
+792 NLALMAS

-820 REQDKLYRE
+820 KEQDKLYRE

-898 LKAFG
+898 LRAFG

-1084 DKWAPNV
+1084 DKWPPNV

-1103 KTYAKAIEKASGGK
+1103 KTYAKAIEKASDGK
-1117 VKVNITEGNS
+1117 VKVNITEGTS
-1127 NDFDKFLD
+1127 DDFDKFLD

-1154 DAIATSNESTP
+1154 DAITTSEESTP
-1165 AEKAAAEQAADKLTD
+1165 AEKAAAEEAANKLSD

-1187 EKFEFGVHVPVFG
+1187 EKFEFGVHVPIFG
-1200 KDGEVTG
+1200 KDGKVTG

-1241 DSTISNALSEALMSE
+1241 DSTVSNALSEALMSE
-1256 VQASGVKFDRA
+1256 VEASGVKFDRA
-1267 AFNERIQEYPPE
+1267 AFNERIGQYPPG

-1299 FNDGFWVRLGDIIR
+1299 FNDGFWVKLGDIIR

-1342 SIDKNYADRRVV
+1342 SIDKNYADRRIV

-1373 KKSVAPDYINNKTNE
+1373 KKSVAPDYINNKINE
-1388 ANFSKIVKN
+1388 ANFSKTVKN
-1397 ASDSDP
+1397 ALDSDP

-1408 FDKHLIKR
+1408 FDKYLIKR

-1428 QNPRQF
+1428 QNPREF
-1434 GEAYNAIMEGRAL
+1434 GQAYSAIMEGRAL
-1447 DGVIRS
+1447 DGTIHS
-1453 TALQRKLEIGN
+1453 TAIQLKLELDG
-1464 PAVMREFTRKVKE
+1464 AAKREFTRKVKE

-1491 NDSIF
+1491 NESIF
-1496 GWLAGKNGVIQYA
+1496 GWLAGKNGVVQYA
-1509 IEDVKKGFAQEINTV
+1509 IQDVKKEFATTV
-1524 SIDNQ
+1524 PTDSIDNQ
-1529 MGDGEGSFAE
+1529 MGDGEGTFAE
-1539 NIVGEDSE
+1539 NLVGEDSE
-1547 GLVSTGRPE
+1547 GLISTGRPE
-1556 REDSE
+1556 RDEI
-1561 ETSSEELT
+1561 SSDELT

-1575 EFTSEMQDEISET
+1575 EFTSETQNEISET

-1598 VEGFKGTKAELMG
+1598 VEGFKGTKTEVMG
-1611 IEKIDDGKGGTKT
+1611 VAKVDNGKGGLKT
-1624 PSKVREV
+1624 PSKVKDVE
-1631 KFTGKASG
+1631 FTGKASG
-1639 VLRTVA
+1639 VLKTVA
-1645 GWFGVVAEKIPTGQS
+1645 EWFGIVAEKIPTGQTLS
-1660 LGKGERDAIVDRLV
+1660 QGERGAVLDRLV
-1674 ENAPAIL
+1674 ANAPAIL
-1681 KNLPEQHNRDGKATG
+1681 KNLPEQHNRNGKATG

-1703 SGIYEE
+1703 SELYEE

-1723 VGMSPQ
+1723 VGMDSQ
-1729 GLRIYRH
+1729 GLKIYRH
-1736 ASNLD
+1736 ANNLD

-1750 VDGQMVDGKF
+1750 VDGKMVDKKF
-1760 VETERYDT
+1760 VEIERYDT
-1768 GTPKYDSV
+1768 STTKYDSI

-1800 GSHPMNIITEFGD
+1800 GSHPMNIISEFGD
-1813 GKNQLSFSKAPRN
+1813 GKNQLSFSKSPKN

-1839 DLNLVI
+1839 DLNVVI
-1845 DKMVG
+1845 DKMEG

-1858 SLAVKLLSEDNKI
+1858 SLAVKLLSENNNI
-1871 SMSEFGNAVEFIKA
+1871 PIGEFGNAVEFIKA

-1892 LDLLPLVTDVALES
+1892 LNLLPLVTDVALES

-1958 GNDVPPSSTTF
+1958 GNDVPPNSATF

-1986 SRYDRYG
+1986 SKYDRYG

-2016 ATTSIKAVGRS
+2016 ATTTIKAVGRD

-2032 LAAEIQKNFEDSK
+2032 RAADIQKNFEDSK
-2045 NANVSTDQAKSSID
+2045 NANVSTDQANSSID
-2059 RAADGSNMDGFKDI
+2059 TAADGSNMDGFKDI
-2073 SFSKKHRDQYVDRLI
+2073 NFSKKHRDSYVDRLI
-2088 ARRYDMDKNL
+2088 SRRYDMDKNL

-2105 VFKFLDSANIPDN
+2105 VFNFLDSANIPDN

-2142 EKLIEVEKLASTK
+2142 EKLIEVERLSTAK

-2194 LANGITTYTVDNN
+2194 LANGVTTYTVDNSK
-2207 EMGQAAARRIVNS
+2207 MGQAATRRIVNS
-2220 HFGPK
+2220 HYGPK

-2233 IDTETGELT
+2233 MDTETGELT
-2242 EASAEAWS
+2242 DDSWEAWS
-2250 QSYGGKA
+2250 KSYGGKA
-2257 ILFKDGKLV
+2257 IAFKDGKLV
-2266 SFGAI
+2266 SFGVIA
-2271 IPNGDTTETYE
+2271 PV
-2282 YGELR
+2282 GEALTDQI
-2287 PEDSENVDQNKM
+2287 DSENVDQNKM
-2299 TWFDRTDTPAPI
+2299 TWFDRTDLSAPI
-2311 GETPGNTY
+2311 GEMPGNTR
-2319 VNKDGVKVF
+2319 VDENGIKLF
-2328 GTFNIKNGEKT
+2328 GTFNIKNGEVT
-2339 KTVLYGE
+2339 KTIMYGE
-2346 RGNKQDGKYEYFK
+2346 RGNQQDGKYEYFR

-2364 TPNVSSNYKDGKLNG
+2364 VPYISSNHKDGKLNG
-2379 EQVIVN
+2379 EKVVT
-2385 LESAGIL
+2385 SPKG
-2392 ERSGQVITSNYVNGF
+2392 STTTSNYVNGF
-2407 RIGTETF
+2407 RIGPETF
-2414 VITKKGKKTETYTT
+2414 VTKKKGQKDEISIIN
-2428 HHSWVGGKVG
+2428 HSWIGGKVG
-2438 ENGASIQ
+2438 ENGASIEVN
-2445 ADDGVATDITG
+2445 DGTATSITG
-2456 ETVATTRFEYQ
+2456 ERVATTRFEYQ
-2467 AYKGGVKHGLR
+2467 SYKNGVKHGLR
-2478 LRNAYNIRDVDNRS
+2478 LRNAYNVRGPGPADGTNRFPAVM
-2492 LQETGKPPPVQIMAE
+2492 PPPVKIMAE
-2507 NWNNGKTDKR
+2507 NWNNGETDQR

-2533 NLTAAESEAR
+2533 NLTVAESEAR

-2590 PNFSKKTAD
+2590 PNFSKRTAD

-2609 EKLSRIISESIGTAA
+2609 EKLSRVISESVGATV

-2629 DIDKALSGLNPDGYL
+2629 DIDTALSGLNPDGYL

-2681 WVDNANIPENKKSK
+2681 WVDSANIPENKKSK
-2695 FEKVALHYLINSN
+2695 FEKVALHYLVNGN

-2745 VDKSKGKIIDP
+2745 VDKSKGKMLDP
-2756 DSYLESGVFHS
+2756 DSFLESGVFHS

-2779 IQDSTEDIDG
+2779 IQDSAEDIDE
-2789 TAGDI
+2789 TAGNMA
-2794 TADIPKGQRA
+2794 ADIPKGQRA

-2860 TNPGKNGSQWWS
+2860 TNPGKNGSQWWA
-2872 RDNEVARNGEITG
+2872 RNNEAAMNGEITG
-2885 YTKKLKN
+2885 YTNKLKN
-2892 GVTAYGS
+2892 GITVYGS

-2907 NKDVLYGT
+2907 NKAVLYGT
-2915 KGNKQNG
+2915 KGNKQSG
-2922 KFERWDHRDV
+2922 AFERWDHPDV
-2932 SDEAL
+2932 GEKGPGNLVKA
-2937 KHTSFAADKLIRV
+2937 
-2950 EVSEYKNGKKNG
+2950 EVSEYKNGKRNG
-2962 KTTFFNPE
+2962 KTTLFN
-2970 LKTTHPTDQT
+2970 TDQS
-2980 IRREVNYTEGIQ
+2980 IRREVNYTAGVK
-2992 IGTETLFGNA
+2992 IGTETSFGN
-3002 DSRVENAISEVEYSW
+3002 NTTSEVEYSW
-3017 VGSKIGETG
+3017 VGSKVGETG
-3026 AHVSKSSKN
+3026 AQVSKSSKN
-3035 GKTWWNVTNY
+3035 GKTEWNVTNY

-3091 TVLDIYSRKK
+3091 TVLDIYSRKR
-3101 VEDEAAKAGIKPSEL
+3101 VEDEAAKAGIKPSDL

-3121 KIVDDFGDT
+3121 NIVDDFGDT
-3130 WDMRDDFNF
+3130 WDMREDFNF

-3162 LKDALTKLDGKLVS
+3162 LKDALTKLDGKLVA

-3196 RTLTK
+3196 KTLTK
-3201 KEMAPVIESTDV
+3201 KEMAPVTESTDV

-3227 RIPTKIRKRE
+3227 RIPTKIRKKE

-3243 MIEYTSGIRSDRK
+3243 MIEYTSGVRSGRK
-3256 FDDAEGRRVGEGKGR
+3256 FDNAEGRRAGEGKGR
-3271 FKFFVPPGADDF
+3271 WKFFIPPGADDF

-3288 AFLGKGKQGEAHHE
+3288 AFLGKGEQGEAHHQ
-3302 WFKQNLFDP
+3302 WFKENLFDP

-3321 VKLLVTHGMR
+3321 VKLLVANGMK
-3331 ELNRKFPEVSQGGVR
+3331 ELNRQFPEVSQGGVKR
-3346 RKSKL
+3346 RSKL

-3357 SAFTYSDAIRV
+3357 SDFTYSDAIRV
-3368 HNWVKAGHKIPGM
+3368 HNWVKAGHKVPGM
-3381 SQAQVNKLVNIVSTD
+3381 SPTQVNKLVNIVSTD
-3396 ASLRGYAQGAYNIN
+3396 ASLRGYANGVYNIN

-3433 SSLRLARKMQLAPWI
+3433 SSLKLARKIHLAEWT
-3448 DKKNVIFSKENMNK
+3448 DKKNIIFSKENMNK
-3462 VEAAHGTRFREALEG
+3462 VEAVHGTRFRDALEG
-3477 ILWRMENGGNKPSKA
+3477 VMWRMENGGNKPSKA
-3492 NREMSAFNLWMF
+3492 DREMSAFNLWMF

-3581 VSGSENKVKA
+3581 VSGSKNKVKA

-3603 TQMMDSFAI
+3603 TQIMDSFAI

-3633 LAEAEK
+3633 QAEAEK

-3686 IKKGSLDLVNGRG
+3686 IKKASLDLVNGRG
-3699 DPKEHIS
+3699 DVKSNIS
-3706 KIIYY
+3706 KIVYY

-3732 DEEEDEK
+3732 DEEEDKK
-3739 TQKKKFNLANGMLNS
+3739 TQRKKFNLVNGMLNS

-3760 IAGATLATIKD
+3760 IPGAVVATLKD
-3771 VLLSLRYET
+3771 IVLSYNYET
-3780 SKLHD
+3780 SKLDD
-3785 GDYYTEPEY
+3785 GEYYTQPEY

-3799 RALDIAPP
+3799 KALDVAPP

-3834 TDTSNPMWSQVFAT
+3834 TDSSNPMWSQMFAT
-3848 IEGVTNLPANR
+3848 IEGITNLPANR
-3859 LYNKIENMKEV
+3859 LYNKIENIKEV

-3894 DKDVE
+3894 DKEVE
-3899 EARAKMKQ
+3899 KARAEMKREKADTAEA
-3907 EKDAEVESD
+3907 EKD
-3916 KEMEKV
+3916 MEKV
-3922 AKDIAKQAETEAVE
+3922 AKDVEQQAEVEAE
-3936 EGFLLDQQEEREQNK
+3936 AEGFLLDQQEEREEGK
-3951 EGVKCAAVSVSGK
+3951 KGVKCAAVSVSGK

-3977 TIHESAEQNATGE
+3977 TIHESAEQNESGE